1 VIRRKRTINVVDLFS
16 CVGGHALGLMSDMQF
31 EVTDFVEIGNWSR
44 NPRSGM
50 RPLPSIILANED
62 QLIWLEV
69 SERFARGGNR
79 YNLAVW
85 VRADD
90 RKDAATMLD
99 NVRHHVSAVIQ
110 AQTGEWAYFCH
121 GSVARGLWE
130 MSF

>member
-1 VIRRKRTINVVDLFS
+1 LWKSIRNDALS
-16 CVGGHALGLMSDMQF
+16 CDPDSRPCQPAAD
-31 EVTDFVEIGNWSR
+31 DDGNWSR